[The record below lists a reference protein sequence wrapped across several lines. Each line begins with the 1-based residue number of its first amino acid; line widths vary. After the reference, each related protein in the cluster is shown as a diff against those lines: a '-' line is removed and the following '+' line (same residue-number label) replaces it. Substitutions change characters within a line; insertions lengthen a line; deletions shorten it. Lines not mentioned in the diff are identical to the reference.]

1 MKEKKLVLYCFWQ
14 QNRKYVLCI
23 TEPTLGNCVILSIYF
38 YLMNHQS
45 IFPITKKI
53 NQTQLLF
60 WALIAWTIIGF
71 FTRWDNN
78 MVIGC
83 VIYAEQIL
91 EADNVFFTTASLTLL
106 TIGFLF
112 QTKGEGFWFLLFE
125 LLFWLVKLF
134 YIKGGYAVSI
144 AGIPLFAVLF
154 FDMIAL
160 CLRLML
166 LNSFLQLRFTN
177 SFVFVPI
184 VVFYY
189 GWLYYFN

>member
-1 MKEKKLVLYCFWQ
+1 M
-14 QNRKYVLCI
+14 
-23 TEPTLGNCVILSIYF
+23 IYF

-45 IFPITKKI
+45 VFPITKKI
-53 NQTQLLF
+53 SQTQLLF
-60 WALIAWTIIGF
+60 WALVAWTIIGF

-78 MVIGC
+78 MFIGC
-83 VIYAEQIL
+83 QIYGDQIFDW
-91 EADNVFFTTASLTLL
+91 DNVFFTSASLTLL
-106 TIGFLF
+106 YTGMPF
-112 QTKGEGFWFLLFE
+112 QRKGEGTWFILFE
-125 LLFWLVKLF
+125 LLYWLVKLF
-134 YIKGGYAVSI
+134 YIKGGYGVGI

-189 GWLYYFN
+189 IQLYFFR